1 MRVRGLLSHLNS
13 LPLTMFLNAE
23 KTLAP
28 DIAGWQPVRPSIL
41 RDATLTE
48 EIATEGFAVRPFL
61 SAGAVEELRTV
72 YAREHAVAHAEGA
85 MFYTLYS
92 QNLDYRA
99 RIDAAV
105 GAVMRPYLEGFFHSY
120 KTVLHGFIV
129 KVPGPKSG
137 FLIHQDTT
145 GLDEFRFS
153 SLSVWIPLWDIG
165 PEDGALCLVR
175 RSHRMGYPYRG
186 ISFAFPFDKIHS
198 TVKRYLEPVY
208 LRAGEAILFDQ
219 RTFHASLPNRT
230 DRNRVVAVCGL
241 FPEEAEFRICYQEHP
256 EAPIEI
262 YRQAD
267 DFILKYPRFMHDC
280 RTRPIS
286 GEKIAE
292 VDFQVPLW
300 TEEEFVAKAE
310 AAGLHPLDLVGRED
324 KLGCNPMP
332 EPDGVERPPLAPLV
346 VPQPKSTLEVA
357 HPPAPGGGNWFRRLF
372 GK

>member
-1 MRVRGLLSHLNS
+1 MIADF
-13 LPLTMFLNAE
+13 T
-23 KTLAP
+23 KTLPA
-28 DIAGWQPVRPSIL
+28 DIANWQPVPPVIVRDAGLADELVREGYAVCPFLPEEAVAAL
-41 RDATLTE
+41 RDIYL
-48 EIATEGFAVRPFL
+48 
-61 SAGAVEELRTV
+61 
-72 YAREHAVAHAEGA
+72 REHTIANAEGG

-92 QNLDYRA
+92 QDLAYRA

-105 GAVMRPYLEGFFHSY
+105 GEVMQPFLEAFFHSY
-120 KTVLHGFIV
+120 KVMLHGFIV

-145 GLDEFRFS
+145 GLDEFRYS

-165 PEDGALCLVR
+165 QEDGAMCLVR
-175 RSHRMGYPYRG
+175 RTHRMGYPYRG

-208 LRAGEAILFDQ
+208 MKAGEAIIFDQ
-219 RTFHASLPNRT
+219 RTFHASLPNRS
-230 DRNRVVAVCGL
+230 DKNRVVAVAGL
-241 FPEEAEFRICYQEHP
+241 FPQDAEFLHAYQEGP
-256 EAPIEI
+256 QAPIEI

-280 RTRPIS
+280 RSRPIT
-286 GEKIAE
+286 GEKVGE

-300 TEEEFVAKAE
+300 TAEEFEAKAE
-310 AAGLHPLDLVGRED
+310 AAGLRPLDLVGRED

-332 EPDGVERPPLAPLV
+332 EPDGVERAPLAPLV
-346 VPQPKSTLEVA
+346 KVGEGTEGTTSQAGRLPVDS
-357 HPPAPGGGNWFRRLF
+357 PAAGGRGLKGRGFFKRLF